1 MRMFPLQLFKP
12 PFQVRLIW
20 QLACDMPDKRHKT
33 FTVRNAMR
41 YVYGAVAFVGVV
53 VLVFACL
60 VALQRMVG

>member
-1 MRMFPLQLFKP
+1 
-12 PFQVRLIW
+12 
-20 QLACDMPDKRHKT
+20 
-33 FTVRNAMR
+33 MR